1 MNSELEGTWILAKSI
16 STTAEIL
23 YEEEF
28 PDRDTSKEIND
39 WLYGNSYNLRD
50 DAEVITGLKLKID
63 ANGAF
68 SEENVGNPQLSW
80 FDEDGVLDEKVTTF
94 SGTLKIEDRIA
105 YFHLENPKAWIIVN
119 SAGRKSRVRYDDGDT
134 IICDKVEII
143 DKSLVRTIS
152 VITDELYLDR
162 TMLIYE
168 KNNQ

>member
-1 MNSELEGTWILAKSI
+1 MNAELVGTWILAKSI

-28 PDRDTSKEIND
+28 PDRDASKEIDD
-39 WLYGNSYNLRD
+39 WLYGNCYNLRD
-50 DAEVITGLKLKID
+50 NAEVTTGLNLKID

-68 SEENVGNPQLSW
+68 SEENVGIPQISW
-80 FDEDGVLDEKVTTF
+80 FDEEGVLDEKVSTF
-94 SGTLKIEDRIA
+94 SGIVKIEDRSA
-105 YFHLENPKAWIIVN
+105 YFHLKNPKSWIIPN
-119 SAGRKSRVRYDDGDT
+119 SDVRWIRVRYDDGDT
-134 IICDKVEII
+134 IICDKIEII

-152 VITDELYLDR
+152 VVTDELYLNR